1 MTDQQTTVLY
11 VLTTLA
17 QSCAA
22 LAAFV
27 GAVGVFRIQML
38 REQRQGAEKVLRGR
52 THEASIFRDAAF
64 WMPIDDIVKRLDT
77 VRADLHLKDTDT
89 SNESNPSLA
98 ALFAAFKALDVWRVS
113 EVPFKRTR
121 GALLL
126 LEGWNLA
133 VITVA
138 LVGFNHVSALAVA
151 PLFACALVFVAVITA
166 LVPLGCVWVWT
177 QGAEK

>member
-1 MTDQQTTVLY
+1 MTDQQTNVLY

-64 WMPIDDIVKRLDT
+64 WVPIDDIAKRLDT
-77 VRADLHLKDTDT
+77 VRADLNLKDTDT
-89 SNESNPSLA
+89 SNESNPSLG

-138 LVGFNHVSALAVA
+138 LVGFQPRLSTGRGT
-151 PLFACALVFVAVITA
+151 FVRLRSRVRGRDHCPRSPW
-166 LVPLGCVWVWT
+166 VRLGLDT
-177 QGAEK
+177 RR